1 MLYPTFQKKAPLS
14 AADLNLA
21 MDALK
26 RARVL
31 PGVGIK
37 LTETLNGTVVSLKP
51 LRTSGGGGSSPEHC
65 AFSITTAGVGTPD
78 PDTKLYPS
86 YEAQITPGTVNGIL
100 PHNWW
105 DATEKAPT
113 KFVYPP
119 EQVSNVYINVQTNA
133 EGVASCELIVSSA
146 TPPKSAAVQ
155 GANPVEFNVYLGVLY
170 NESVFTIA
178 KGLISAR
185 PVTLSSVLAS
195 DGNFLA
201 TNIWVY
207 HATGCC
213 GTNTDNQ
220 TSSGLMANANS

>member
-1 MLYPTFQKKAPLS
+1 MQYPTFQKKVALS

-51 LRTSGGGGSSPEHC
+51 LRTAGGGGSAPEHC
-65 AFSITTAGVGTPD
+65 AFSISTAGVGTPD

-86 YEAQITPGTVNGIL
+86 YEAQIVPGTVNGVL
-100 PHNWW
+100 PMNWW
-105 DATEKAPT
+105 DATAKAPT
-113 KFVYPP
+113 KFVYGPDALR
-119 EQVSNVYINVQTNA
+119 NVYVNVQTTA
-133 EGVASCELIVSSA
+133 DGIASCELKVEAA
-146 TPPKSAAVQ
+146 TPPKGVAVQ
-155 GANPVEFNVYLGVLY
+155 GANPVEFNVFLGVLY

-185 PVTLSSVLAS
+185 PVTLSTVLAS
-195 DGNFLA
+195 DGNLLA

-220 TSSGLMANANS
+220 TSSGVMVNANS